1 MMSEFTLLP
10 PLSLYIHL
18 PWCVKKCPYCD
29 FNSHT
34 FASGLPEQEYIEA
47 LRADLQQQLP
57 QIWGRRIISVFIGG
71 GTPSLFSAGAMQQL
85 ISMIKTHLNCLPTM
99 EVTMEANPG
108 TVEQQKFN
116 DFYAAGINR
125 LSIGVQSFD
134 DNKLQALG
142 RIHNADEAKRA
153 VEVARQ
159 AGFENINLDL
169 MFGLPGQTPQ
179 QGLDDL
185 QQAIDLSPQH
195 ISWYQ
200 LTIEPNTLFYSQPPV
215 IPDDED
221 IWQLQQQGQALLA
234 SHGYAQ
240 YEVSAY
246 AQAGQQCR
254 HNLNYWQ
261 FGDYLALGAGAH
273 GKLTRSDTGEITR
286 YWQRRQPTDY
296 MQATAEQKT
305 SASEVVDASQIVFE
319 FMLNALRLKQG
330 FNLQQFSQHTGL
342 PASRISTVCEQA
354 IADGLMQQQGEQY
367 AASPR
372 GYLFLNDLINRFAE

>member
-1 MMSEFTLLP
+1 MYEFTLLP

-34 FASGLPEQEYIEA
+34 VSSGLPEQQYIEA
-47 LRADLQQQLP
+47 LRADLEQQLP

-71 GTPSLFSAGAMQQL
+71 GTPSLFSAEAMQQI
-85 ISMIKTHLNCLPTM
+85 ISIIKTHLNCLPTM

-108 TVEQQKFN
+108 TVEQHKFN
-116 DFYAAGINR
+116 EFFAAGINR
-125 LSIGVQSFD
+125 LSIGVQSFKD
-134 DNKLQALG
+134 QKLQALG
-142 RIHNADEAKRA
+142 RIHNASEALRA
-153 VEVARQ
+153 VDVARQ

-179 QGLDDL
+179 QGLEDL
-185 QQAIDLSPQH
+185 QQAIDLAPQH

-200 LTIEPNTLFYSQPPV
+200 LTIEPNTLFYSQPPAV
-215 IPDDED
+215 PDDED
-221 IWQLQQQGQALLA
+221 TWQLQQQGQSLLA
-234 SHGYAQ
+234 AHGYAQ

-246 AQAGQQCR
+246 ARDGFQCR

-273 GKLTRSDTGEITR
+273 GKLTRADSGEITR
-286 YWQRRQPTDY
+286 YWQKRQPADY
-296 MQATAEQKT
+296 MHAAAEEKT
-305 SASEVVDASQIVFE
+305 SDREVVNESQAVFE

-330 FNLQQFSQHTGL
+330 FSLSQFTQHTGL
-342 PASRISTVCEQA
+342 PAARISAVCEQA
-354 IADGLMQQQGEQY
+354 IADELMQQQGEQY